1 MYAQINK
8 SIHNLP
14 IVSNERKEIL
24 APLVQYIQ
32 DKVNKKQAI
41 NLNFICTHNSRRSH
55 LSQIWAQVIAYNYNI
70 NNIYTYSGGTEATR
84 MNGTIVKTL
93 VDFGFKIQQLS
104 DNNNPIFAIKYTN
117 NGLPIIGFSK
127 KYDDNFNPVS
137 EFGAIMTCSQAD
149 DGCPFI
155 TGAEGRFPITF
166 EDPKAYDNT
175 PLEKEKYAACCLLI
189 ASEMDYVFS
198 AVKNN

>member
-1 MYAQINK
+1 M
-8 SIHNLP
+8 
-14 IVSNERKEIL
+14 

-55 LSQIWAQVIAYNYNI
+55 LSQIWAQVMAYNYNI

-127 KYDDNFNPVS
+127 KYNDNFNPAS

-149 DGCPFI
+149 GECPFI
-155 TGAEGRFPITF
+155 AGAEDRFPITF
-166 EDPKAYDNT
+166 EDPKIYDNT
-175 PLEKEKYAACCLLI
+175 PLEKEKYADSCLLI
-189 ASEMDYVFS
+189 ASEMNYVFS
-198 AVKNN
+198 AVKK